1 MSQEDDSEENTEN
14 MEEIGE
20 QDSGFSLELGD
31 VIETIAPT
39 NEAFHNQTFFI
50 VYIDADKI
58 HLINIANYQLE
69 KLSVDDEGT
78 ITDESIT
85 EINLLSRSEDK
96 GFARQNALLPNKWV
110 DVHFGGEIPA
120 IITGQITNLEEDE
133 IEITTFPDEDHIFL
147 NFEYQGLPED
157 LHIEKIEIRDPPRGA
172 LLSMASS
179 GDVADLDIQEEG
191 VGSGEA
197 SMTWTETGE
206 SIISIPEG
214 VGADEN
220 IREVLHSVYLSANE
234 LFGEDLEDI
243 FQVIELPESE
253 KRYSLDVQVND
264 FTDELLSTIP
274 NSKRTKNVLNTI
286 HVLVERFKE
295 LRNTC
300 SLFDDNGNVTGKK
313 IYGDLYKPLIDHIM
327 KLDVKLR
334 WILPV
339 VAQQKKLY
347 DISDDAGAGT
357 GAGGSDTV
365 LISSA
370 EDFNQLDAIYT
381 DYYKNAEVG
390 DEIKYEAMYKRSN
403 EFMTPFAAPTNRDEF
418 LVFKQEIRA
427 DLDTVVNNYDDFYST
442 VSEQIV
448 ANKKNTPSSSR
459 TRFLIQKYN
468 LGMSRVQS
476 IETRSNKRYY
486 LRGALTPADTVSI
499 KSFIFMPEPVMKYS
513 AIDLPGTNILVRSQ
527 LSHASL
533 DFFRLF
539 KRSRDISQTIV
550 ENLNNE
556 IDYETNTNDKA
567 RDKEREKERDDE
579 HVSFLDNMSEFIL
592 DDTLNGETDK
602 YAQFLNVIIPKIRV
616 LIRLVKKYM
625 KNKMSFIEVVK
636 HLEPFMIYPENIT
649 YGQYNEIR
657 YFIKNQITDYKKTVA
672 EKSHE
677 FQLLANADYKVH
689 KNIHENRVR
698 AMFNEKRE
706 INEYFVESYKKYIKK
721 TAGQQAASNM
731 STVLSDGTNLQ
742 HMTPSELLF
751 NISETDNGT
760 LYANMLTF
768 MLLSLITPDK
778 LMDSLEKGVLDEM
791 KEGDKIKD
799 KHCVRRFLAKKYTSI
814 ADLQKDNGREDLHY
828 DKDYDDTPYAILK
841 KYDDEKK
848 KMLPEKFRV
857 FLAENL
863 VQKHECPRDKS
874 EELADTLIAGKKL
887 VRDGEYAML
896 ELKPSLPRDLDESK
910 LSDKER
916 EEIDIE
922 SSVRTHYHYYRRVK
936 GNWTRD
942 NDIDDETF
950 MDNNTLFCNIDFAC
964 FKNPVVGTCDNDK
977 MAEVRMKRL
986 ATTKAIQE
994 FDKRFSMTV
1003 EELKHELEKNIFRN
1017 RADIEKKRLIL
1028 QNMMHKADFIAYEIG
1043 KYADTEAL
1051 IVSPYAKLFDLV
1063 LSQDDFAQKQLNICR
1078 IVHEFCREPLVDELG
1093 EDAHWFYCKDTN
1105 IKLVPQSIFAL
1116 ASAYSSGGDYAAVQ
1130 DRWCREVGTLSE
1142 DGDAIVDKHSG
1153 YELRKIDYVAE
1164 EGYDEAGYKVTSHGI
1179 LEKDLG
1185 TVASEALGTSG
1196 SLTKREIKEAKVFED
1211 ETTAITHNILT
1222 TLCNNMDISIDTGI
1236 SGAIEELVMRLSM
1249 ELITSKDVLLSEKSY
1264 GKRAEKIEK
1273 EKGKAQIPYK
1283 LYKNQTIITI
1293 VGGVL
1298 LVAIQSVIPAL
1309 KIRKTFPGCVR
1320 SFSGF
1325 PLDAGV
1331 EDMTGLRY
1339 VSCVLNKSKS
1349 SIEPWDS
1356 IQKLTAPI
1364 LEKRMK
1370 EVLERYVIQR
1380 IDVVEM
1386 MMKKKEYIL
1395 LNPDQIPPES
1405 HSISKWKQFLP
1416 PVVEFSVGN
1425 VHNVSSD
1432 FAGELM
1438 EMFGKGHRD
1447 QQSAIDTYK
1456 SKNIMFTY
1464 GIVENINTIVKTKSL
1479 LLKTM
1484 SQIPFLEN
1492 ACCNEDLTATHPLS
1506 YFARE
1511 DNTIDN
1517 SIKRCRANE
1526 QVLKNIRR
1534 ISKADFLFNKDN
1546 TAIQYPALP
1555 GAVMDTNIYLAFIH
1569 YCNFDNDIP
1578 IPADLETVCREK
1590 PDGYDAKWPLEE
1602 KIDFLK
1608 RHGKRY
1614 GVDELHHLMT
1624 IVHRR
1629 NEVELYHDPVVLPVH
1644 MLNDLLESLDTA
1656 NSSVVEE
1663 PLRKL
1668 LSDVLRIHNPRTYI
1682 DEADLTSDTP
1692 YVKAMIRLRNYLAKT
1707 NEKMHARIMG
1717 FLDKHGNLSKRE
1729 YDAIQDFILKMTEWS
1744 KNEKNEKNEKNDDN
1758 VVSLGTVEDE
1768 SIYTIATF
1776 FKNSIY
1782 TNTQVLPNVILNSVD
1797 YRRVHKHWGL
1807 ADDHLADVAAF
1818 IDKNTEEFQKYKSNP
1833 VLTRFLLNTKSW
1845 AIDLNLFIQHLP
1857 IRASIVKDGATFY
1870 SLFDKRTILMLLMYT
1885 WYSVIYEFI
1894 ESADDPDLLK
1904 MDIVESKNVRRA
1916 RIVQQNDES
1925 ELVGASATVD
1935 SETAEQEDELLAMEI
1950 STGDIR
1956 ELKDT
1961 VCSLL
1966 LDFIRKDMK
1975 NKKIV
1980 DQPYSQIARRVKRT
1994 KEQEKKSITDFLQN
2008 MEKDE
2013 RKIEDM
2019 LKKFKMGR
2027 WNLGIQKG
2035 VFQYDKETY
2044 GRDRDANLARMYN
2057 EVNEGNDFGSSGDA
2071 INDVPMSFDVN
2082 DLDRMDNEEDAALYD
2097 AEGVD
2102 IGELG
2107 EDYNDGVYYAEDADR
2122 EFGYDG

>member
-1 MSQEDDSEENTEN
+1 MSQEEEDTNIEI
-14 MEEIGE
+14 MEEMGAPDDEGE
-20 QDSGFSLELGD
+20 PGFSLELGD

-50 VYIDADKI
+50 VYIDAVNI

-69 KLSVDDEGT
+69 KLTVDDAGT

-96 GFARQNALLPNKWV
+96 GFARQNGLLPNKWV

-133 IEITTFPDEDHIFL
+133 IEITTFPDEDHVFL

-172 LLSMASS
+172 LLNLASR
-179 GDVADLDIQEEG
+179 GDVADLDIQEG
-191 VGSGEA
+191 VGSAEA
-197 SMTWTETGE
+197 SVTWTDTGE

-214 VGADEN
+214 ARADEN
-220 IREVLHSVYLSANE
+220 IRDVLHSVYLSANE

-274 NSKRTKNVLNTI
+274 NSQRTKRVMNTI

-300 SLFDDNGNVTGKK
+300 SRFDENGNVVGKK
-313 IYGDLYKPLIDHIM
+313 IYGDLYKPLIDHM
-327 KLDVKLR
+327 LRLDVKLR

-347 DISDDAGAGT
+347 DIAD
-357 GAGGSDTV
+357 GGSDTV
-365 LISSA
+365 LLSSA
-370 EDFNQLDAIYT
+370 EDYTQQDTIYT
-381 DYYKNAEVG
+381 NYYKNAEVG
-390 DEIKYEAMYKRSN
+390 DEIKYEAMYRRSN
-403 EFMTPFAAPTNRDEF
+403 DFMTPFTPPTNRDEF
-418 LVFKQEIRA
+418 LTYQQEIRT
-427 DLDTVVNNYDDFYST
+427 DLEAVVNNYDDFYST
-442 VSEQIV
+442 VSEQMV
-448 ANKKNTPSSSR
+448 ANAKNMPSSSR

-468 LGMSRVQS
+468 LGLSRVQS
-476 IETRSNKRYY
+476 IETRNNKKYY
-486 LRGALTPADTVSI
+486 LRGGLTPADKVTI

-513 AIDLPGTNILVRSQ
+513 AVDLPGTNILVRSQ

-550 ENLNNE
+550 ENLNSE
-556 IDYETNTNDKA
+556 IDYERSLNP
-567 RDKEREKERDDE
+567 KEG
-579 HVSFLDNMSEFIL
+579 VSFLDTMSEFVL
-592 DDTLNGETDK
+592 DDSLNGETDK
-602 YAQFLNVIIPKIRV
+602 YAQFLNVILPKIRV
-616 LIRLVKKYM
+616 LIRLVKKYI
-625 KNKMSFIEVVK
+625 KNKMSFVEVVK

-657 YFIKNQITDYKKTVA
+657 YFIKEQIGEFKKSVA

-677 FQLLANADYKVH
+677 FQLLATTDYRVH
-689 KNIHENRVR
+689 RNIHENRLK

-706 INEYFVESYKKYIKK
+706 INEYFIESYKKYVKK
-721 TAGQQAASNM
+721 MAWTGTGTGTGTDIGASGPTHIQ
-731 STVLSDGTNLQ
+731 S
-742 HMTPSELLF
+742 MTPSELLF
-751 NISETDNGT
+751 NINETDNGT
-760 LYANMLTF
+760 LYANLLTF
-768 MLLSLITPDK
+768 MLLSLITPNK
-778 LMDSLEKGVLDEM
+778 LMDSLERGALENM
-791 KEGDKIKD
+791 NAGDKIGE
-799 KHCVRRFLAKKYTSI
+799 KHCIRRFLTKKYTSV
-814 ADLQKDNGREDLHY
+814 ADLQKDNGREELYY

-841 KYDDEKK
+841 KYEDEKK
-848 KMLPEKFRV
+848 KMLPEKFRG

-863 VQKHECPRDKS
+863 VQKHDCPRDKS

-887 VRDGEYAML
+887 VRDGEYAIL
-896 ELKPSLPRDLDESK
+896 EIKPNLPRELDESK
-910 LSDKER
+910 LTAKER
-916 EEIDIE
+916 TEIE
-922 SSVRTHYHYYRRVK
+922 SEAAVRTYYHYYRRVK

-942 NDIDDETF
+942 HDIDDETF
-950 MDNNTLFCNIDFAC
+950 MDDNTLFCNIDFAC
-964 FKNPVVGTCDNDK
+964 FKNPVVGTCDSDK
-977 MAEVRMKRL
+977 TAEIRMKRL

-1003 EELKHELEKNIFRN
+1003 EELKGELEKNIFRN
-1017 RADIEKKRLIL
+1017 RTTIEKKRLIL
-1028 QNMMHKADFIAYEIG
+1028 QNMMYKADFIAYEIG
-1043 KYADTEAL
+1043 KYADNDTLLA
-1051 IVSPYAKLFDLV
+1051 SPYAKLFDLV

-1078 IVHEFCREPLVDELG
+1078 IVHAFCREPLVDELG
-1093 EDAHWFYCKDTN
+1093 EDPHWFYCKETN

-1116 ASAYSSGGDYAAVQ
+1116 ASAYSSGGDYAGVQ
-1130 DRWCREVGTLSE
+1130 DRLCHEVGTLSE
-1142 DGDAIVDKHSG
+1142 DGDAIVDKYSG
-1153 YELRKIDYVAE
+1153 YELRKIDFVAE
-1164 EGYDEAGYKVTSHGI
+1164 EGYDEAGFKVTSHGL

-1185 TVASEALGTSG
+1185 TVAAEALTAGT
-1196 SLTKREIKEAKVFED
+1196 KAAIKEAKVFED
-1211 ETTAITHNILT
+1211 ETTGITHNIVM
-1222 TLCNNMDISIDTGI
+1222 TLCNNMDISVDVG
-1236 SGAIEELVMRLSM
+1236 SLGGIEELVMRLSM

-1264 GKRAEKIEK
+1264 TKRAEKIEK
-1273 EKGKAQIPYK
+1273 EKGKAQIPYT
-1283 LYKNQTIITI
+1283 LYKHQTIITI

-1298 LVAIQSVIPAL
+1298 LVAIQTAVPAL
-1309 KIRKTFPGCVR
+1309 KIRNTFPGCVR

-1339 VSCVLNKSKS
+1339 ISCVINKSKS

-1380 IDVVEM
+1380 SDVVELM
-1386 MMKKKEYIL
+1386 LKKKEYML

-1405 HSISKWKQFLP
+1405 HSISKWKHFLP
-1416 PVVEFSVGN
+1416 PLVDFSVGN
-1425 VHNVSSD
+1425 VHNVSGE

-1438 EMFGKGHRD
+1438 EMLGKGHRD
-1447 QQSAIDTYK
+1447 QQAAIDTYK
-1456 SKNIMFTY
+1456 SKNIFLTY
-1464 GIVENINTIVKTKSL
+1464 GVVENINAIVKTKSV

-1506 YFARE
+1506 YFAKE
-1511 DNTIDN
+1511 DG
-1517 SIKRCRANE
+1517 SIELLVRKCRANE
-1526 QVLKNIRR
+1526 RVLKNIRR
-1534 ISKADFLFNKDN
+1534 ISKADFLFNADN
-1546 TAIQYPALP
+1546 NAIQYPALP
-1555 GAVMDTNIYLAFIH
+1555 SAVMDANIYQAFIH
-1569 YCNFDNDIP
+1569 YCNFDNDAP

-1590 PDGYDAKWPLEE
+1590 PDGYDAKWSIEE
-1602 KIDFLK
+1602 KMDFLK

-1614 GVDELHHLMT
+1614 SVDDLHHLMM
-1624 IVHRR
+1624 IVNRR
-1629 NEVELYHDPVVLPVH
+1629 NEVDLYHEPTVLPVH
-1644 MLNDLLESLDTA
+1644 MLNDLLESFDTA

-1668 LSDVLRIHNPRTYI
+1668 LMEVLRLHNPRTYM
-1682 DEADLTSDTP
+1682 DENDLTSDTP
-1692 YVKAMIRLRNYLAKT
+1692 YIKAMIRLRNYLAKT
-1707 NEKMHARIMG
+1707 NEKMHVRILG
-1717 FLDKHGNLSKRE
+1717 FLDKHGNLNKRE
-1729 YDAIQDFILKMTEWS
+1729 FDGIQDFILNMGARTSGES
-1744 KNEKNEKNEKNDDN
+1744 DG
-1758 VVSLGTVEDE
+1758 V
-1768 SIYTIATF
+1768 SIYAIATF

-1782 TNTQVLPNVILNSVD
+1782 SHTRVIPNMILNSVD
-1797 YRRVHKHWGL
+1797 YKRVHKHWGL

-1818 IDKNTEEFQKYKSNP
+1818 IHQSTEEFQKYKGNT
-1833 VLTRFLLNTKSW
+1833 VLTRYLLNTATW
-1845 AIDLNLFIQHLP
+1845 ATDLNLFIQHLP
-1857 IRASIVKDGATFY
+1857 IRASIVKDGVTFY
-1870 SLFDKRTILMLLMYT
+1870 SLFDQRTVMLLLMYS

-1894 ESADDPDLLK
+1894 ETADDSDLLK
-1904 MDIVESKNVRRA
+1904 MDVVAAKNVRRE
-1916 RIVQQNDES
+1916 RIEIQNDAS
-1925 ELVGASATVD
+1925 ELTGAVASASIN
-1935 SETAEQEDELLAMEI
+1935 SETAEEDDDLLAVEI
-1950 STGDIR
+1950 SAGDIR

-1975 NKKIV
+1975 NKKIM
-1980 DQPYSQIARRVKRT
+1980 DLPYSQIARRVKRT

-2027 WNLGIQKG
+2027 WNVGMQKG

-2044 GRDRDANLARMYN
+2044 GRDREANLARMYN
-2057 EVNEGNDFGSSGDA
+2057 EVNEV
-2071 INDVPMSFDVN
+2071 NDVGGFGDMGEALNDNPMSFDVA
-2082 DLDRMDNEEDAALYD
+2082 DLDRMDNDENAAMYD

-2102 IGELG
+2102 IADLD
-2107 EDYNDGVYYAEDADR
+2107 EDYADGVYYAEDADR

>member
-1 MSQEDDSEENTEN
+1 MDEMGVQDDESEP
-14 MEEIGE
+14 
-20 QDSGFSLELGD
+20 GFSLELGD

-50 VYIDADKI
+50 VYIDAVNI
-58 HLINIANYQLE
+58 HLINISNYQLE
-69 KLSVDDEGT
+69 KLIVDDAGT

-96 GFARQNALLPNKWV
+96 GFARQNGLLPNKWV

-133 IEITTFPDEDHIFL
+133 IEITTFPDEDHVFL
-147 NFEYQGLPED
+147 NFEYQGLSED

-172 LLSMASS
+172 LLNLASR

-191 VGSGEA
+191 VGQEA
-197 SMTWTETGE
+197 SMTWTDTGE
-206 SIISIPEG
+206 SVISIPEG
-214 VGADEN
+214 VRADEN
-220 IREVLHSVYLSANE
+220 IRDVLHSVYLSANE

-274 NSKRTKNVLNTI
+274 NSQRTKTVMNTI

-295 LRNTC
+295 LRGMC
-300 SLFDDNGNVTGKK
+300 SRFDDNGNVTGKK
-313 IYGDLYKPLIDHIM
+313 IYGDLYKPLIDHILR
-327 KLDVKLR
+327 LDVKLR

-347 DISDDAGAGT
+347 DIGEGGEDA
-357 GAGGSDTV
+357 V
-365 LISSA
+365 MLSSV
-370 EDFNQLDAIYT
+370 EDYSQQDAVYT

-390 DEIKYEAMYKRSN
+390 DDIKYEAMYRRSN
-403 EFMTPFAAPTNRDEF
+403 DFMTPFAPPTNRDEF
-418 LVFKQEIRA
+418 LVFQQEIRA
-427 DLDTVVNNYDDFYST
+427 DLEAVVNNYDDFYST
-442 VSEQIV
+442 VSEQLV
-448 ANKKNTPSSSR
+448 ANNKNTPSASR
-459 TRFLIQKYN
+459 VRFLIQKYN

-476 IETRSNKRYY
+476 VETRNNKKYY
-486 LRGALTPADTVSI
+486 LRGQVTPADKITI

-513 AIDLPGTNILVRSQ
+513 AVDLPGTNILVRSQ
-527 LSHASL
+527 LSHVSL

-539 KRSRDISQTIV
+539 KKSRDISQTIV
-550 ENLNNE
+550 ENLNSE
-556 IDYETNTNDKA
+556 IDYELS
-567 RDKEREKERDDE
+567 DKEGG
-579 HVSFLDNMSEFIL
+579 VSFLDNISEFVL
-592 DDTLNGETDK
+592 DDTLNGEADK
-602 YAQFLNVIIPKIRV
+602 YAQFLNVILPKIRV
-616 LIRLVKKYM
+616 LIRLVKKYI
-625 KNKMSFIEVVK
+625 KNKMSFVEVVK

-657 YFIKNQITDYKKTVA
+657 YFIKEQIGEFKKTVA

-677 FQLLANADYKVH
+677 FQLLANTDYKVQ
-689 KNIHENRVR
+689 KSIHENRMK

-706 INEYFVESYKKYIKK
+706 INAYFIESYKKYIKK
-721 TAGQQAASNM
+721 TASEMGAGES
-731 STVLSDGTNLQ
+731 VERTNL
-742 HMTPSELLF
+742 HSMSPSELLF

-760 LYANMLTF
+760 LYANLLTF
-768 MLLSLITPDK
+768 MLLSLITPNK
-778 LMDSLEKGVLDEM
+778 LMDSLERGALEELDN
-791 KEGDKIKD
+791 GDKIKD
-799 KHCVRRFLAKKYTSI
+799 KQCVRRFLAKKYTSV
-814 ADLQKDNGREDLHY
+814 ADLQKDNGREELYY

-841 KYDDEKK
+841 KYEDEKK

-863 VQKHECPRDKS
+863 VQKHDCPRHQS

-887 VRDGEYAML
+887 VRDGEYAIL
-896 ELKPSLPRDLDESK
+896 EIKPTLSKDFDEST
-910 LSDKER
+910 LSAKER
-916 EEIDIE
+916 AEIE
-922 SSVRTHYHYYRRVK
+922 SEASIRTYYHYYRRVK
-936 GNWTRD
+936 ANWTRD
-942 NDIDDETF
+942 QDIDDETF

-977 MAEVRMKRL
+977 LAEVRMKRL

-1003 EELKHELEKNIFRN
+1003 EELKHELEKNIFHN
-1017 RADIEKKRLIL
+1017 RATIEKKRMIL

-1043 KYADTEAL
+1043 KYADNEAL
-1051 IVSPYAKLFDLV
+1051 LVSPYAKLFDLV
-1063 LSQDDFAQKQLNICR
+1063 LSQDDFAQKQSHICR
-1078 IVHEFCREPLVDELG
+1078 IVHDFCREPLVDELG
-1093 EDAHWFYCKDTN
+1093 EDPHWFYCKDTN

-1130 DRWCREVGTLSE
+1130 DRLCREVGTLSE

-1153 YELRKIDYVAE
+1153 YELRKIDFVAE
-1164 EGYDEAGYKVTSHGI
+1164 EGYDEAGFKVTSHGI

-1185 TVASEALGTSG
+1185 SVAAET
-1196 SLTKREIKEAKVFED
+1196 LTNKEIKESKVFED
-1211 ETTAITHNILT
+1211 ETTAITYNILI
-1222 TLCNNMDISIDTGI
+1222 TLCNNMDITMDQTALGVIK
-1236 SGAIEELVMRLSM
+1236 EMVMRLSM
-1249 ELITSKDVLLSEKSY
+1249 ELITSKDVLLNEKSY
-1264 GKRAEKIEK
+1264 TKRAEKMEK

-1339 VSCVLNKSKS
+1339 ISCVINKSKS

-1370 EVLERYVIQR
+1370 EVLERYIIQR
-1380 IDVVEM
+1380 SDVVDM
-1386 MMKKKEYIL
+1386 LLKKKEYMI

-1416 PVVEFSVGN
+1416 PVVDFSVGN
-1425 VHNVSSD
+1425 VHNVSGD

-1438 EMFGKGHRD
+1438 EMLGKGHRD

-1456 SKNIMFTY
+1456 SKNILFTY
-1464 GIVENINTIVKTKSL
+1464 GIVENINAIVKTKSL

-1492 ACCNEDLTATHPLS
+1492 ACCNEDLVATHPLS
-1506 YFARE
+1506 YFAKE
-1511 DNTIDN
+1511 DATIELHVR
-1517 SIKRCRANE
+1517 KCRANE
-1526 QVLKNIRR
+1526 RVLKNIRR
-1534 ISKADFLFNKDN
+1534 ISKADFLFNRDN
-1546 TAIQYPALP
+1546 HAIQYPALP
-1555 GAVMDTNIYLAFIH
+1555 SAVMDTNIYQAFIH
-1569 YCNFDNDIP
+1569 YCNFDNDLP

-1590 PDGYDAKWPLEE
+1590 PDGYDAKLSIEE

-1614 GVDELHHLMT
+1614 GVDELHHLMM

-1629 NEVELYHDPVVLPVH
+1629 NEVDLYHDPTVLPVH
-1644 MLNDLLESLDTA
+1644 MLSDLLESLDTA
-1656 NSSVVEE
+1656 NSSVMEE

-1668 LSDVLRIHNPRTYI
+1668 LADVLRLHNPRTYM
-1682 DEADLTSDTP
+1682 DENDLTSDTP
-1692 YVKAMIRLRNYLAKT
+1692 YIKAMIRLRNYLAKT
-1707 NEKMHARIMG
+1707 NEKMHVRILG
-1717 FLDKHGNLSKRE
+1717 FLDKHGNLNKRE
-1729 YDAIQDFILKMTEWS
+1729 FDGIQDFILNMTKWTSGES
-1744 KNEKNEKNEKNDDN
+1744 
-1758 VVSLGTVEDE
+1758 DE
-1768 SIYTIATF
+1768 ASIYTIATF
-1776 FKNSIY
+1776 FKNSVY
-1782 TNTQVLPNVILNSVD
+1782 TTTQVLPNIILNSVD
-1797 YRRVHKHWGL
+1797 YKRVHKHWGL

-1818 IDKNTEEFQKYKSNP
+1818 IQQSTEEFQKYKGNK
-1833 VLTRFLLNTKSW
+1833 VLTRYLLNTKTW
-1845 AIDLNLFIQHLP
+1845 AVDLNLFIQHLP
-1857 IRASIVKDGATFY
+1857 VRASMIKDGATFY
-1870 SLFDKRTILMLLMYT
+1870 SLFDQRTMLMLFMYV

-1894 ESADDPDLLK
+1894 ETADDPDLLK
-1904 MDIVESKNVRRA
+1904 MDVVASKEVRRES
-1916 RIVQQNDES
+1916 IVAQNDAS
-1925 ELVGASATVD
+1925 ELMGVN
-1935 SETAEQEDELLAMEI
+1935 SETAEEEDDLLAVEI

-1975 NKKIV
+1975 NKKSM
-1980 DQPYSQIARRVKRT
+1980 DLPYSQIARRVKRT

-2027 WNLGIQKG
+2027 WNVGMQKG
-2035 VFQYDKETY
+2035 VFQYDKDTY
-2044 GRDRDANLARMYN
+2044 GRDREANLARMYN
-2057 EVNEGNDFGSSGDA
+2057 EMNEMNEVNEMNEFGDMEEA
-2071 INDVPMSFDVN
+2071 IHDNPIGFDVA
-2082 DLDRMDNEEDAALYD
+2082 DLDRMDNDENAAMYD
-2097 AEGVD
+2097 AEGID
-2102 IGELG
+2102 IADLD

>member
-1 MSQEDDSEENTEN
+1 MSQEDDSEENIEN

-58 HLINIANYQLE
+58 HLINISNYQLE

-78 ITDESIT
+78 ITDESIS

-172 LLSMASS
+172 LLNLASS

-191 VGSGEA
+191 VSEA

-334 WILPV
+334 WIIPV

-347 DISDDAGAGT
+347 DIGTGEGAGAD
-357 GAGGSDTV
+357 GSDTV
-365 LISSA
+365 LLSSV
-370 EDFNQLDAIYT
+370 EDFTQLDTIYT

-403 EFMTPFAAPTNRDEF
+403 EFMTPFSAPTNRDEF
-418 LVFKQEIRA
+418 LVFKQEIRS
-427 DLDTVVNNYDDFYST
+427 DLETVVNNYDDFYST

-556 IDYETNTNDKA
+556 IDYETNANDNR
-567 RDKEREKERDDE
+567 RDKGQDDE

-636 HLEPFMIYPENIT
+636 NLEPFMIYPENIT

-657 YFIKNQITDYKKTVA
+657 YFIKNQITDYKKNVA

-721 TAGQQAASNM
+721 TATQQGASNM

-1003 EELKHELEKNIFRN
+1003 EELKHDLEKNIFRN

-1028 QNMMHKADFIAYEIG
+1028 QNMMRKADFIAYEIG

-1164 EGYDEAGYKVTSHGI
+1164 EGYDEAGYKVTSNGI

-1185 TVASEALGTSG
+1185 TVASEALS
-1196 SLTKREIKEAKVFED
+1196 KREIKEAKVFED

-1222 TLCNNMDISIDTGI
+1222 TLCNNMDISINGGV

-1447 QQSAIDTYK
+1447 QQSAIDAYK

-1602 KIDFLK
+1602 KMDFLK

-1656 NSSVVEE
+1656 NSSVIEE

-1682 DEADLTSDTP
+1682 DEKDLTSDTP

-1729 YDAIQDFILKMTEWS
+1729 YDAIQDFILKMTEWT
-1744 KNEKNEKNEKNDDN
+1744 KNEKNEKNEKNDDDAAHN

-1935 SETAEQEDELLAMEI
+1935 SETAEQEDELLAVEI

-2027 WNLGIQKG
+2027 WNLGMQKG
-2035 VFQYDKETY
+2035 VFQYDKDTY
-2044 GRDRDANLARMYN
+2044 GRDREANLARMYN
-2057 EVNEGNDFGSSGDA
+2057 EVNDFGSSSSASDA

>member
-1 MSQEDDSEENTEN
+1 MSQEEEENIENINTNTSVEANSETDSET
-14 MEEIGE
+14 
-20 QDSGFSLELGD
+20 DPGFSLELGD

-58 HLINIANYQLE
+58 HLINISNYQLE
-69 KLSVDDEGT
+69 KLTVDDEGT

-96 GFARQNALLPNKWV
+96 GFARQNALLPTKWV

-172 LLSMASS
+172 LLNMASS
-179 GDVADLDIQEEG
+179 GDVADLDIQDSFGE
-191 VGSGEA
+191 SQEA

-206 SIISIPEG
+206 SVISIPEG

-220 IREVLHSVYLSANE
+220 IRDVLHSVYLSANE

-274 NSKRTKNVLNTI
+274 NSKRTKNVMNTI

-300 SLFDDNGNVTGKK
+300 SLFDENGNVTGKK

-347 DISDDAGAGT
+347 DIGDNEGESGNDA
-357 GAGGSDTV
+357 V
-365 LISSA
+365 HLSSA
-370 EDFNQLDAIYT
+370 EDYNQLDTVYT
-381 DYYKNAEVG
+381 DYYKNVEIG

-403 EFMTPFAAPTNRDEF
+403 DFMTPFSAPTNRDEF

-427 DLDTVVNNYDDFYST
+427 DLETVVNNYDDFYST
-442 VSEQIV
+442 VSEQVV

-459 TRFLIQKYN
+459 TRYLIQKYN
-468 LGMSRVQS
+468 LGMSRVKS
-476 IETRSNKRYY
+476 VETRNNKKYY
-486 LRGALTPADTVSI
+486 LREPLTPADNISI
-499 KSFIFMPEPVMKYS
+499 KSFIFMPEPIMKYS

-533 DFFRLF
+533 EFFRLF

-550 ENLNNE
+550 ENLNSE
-556 IDYETNTNDKA
+556 IDYEHTDNQKDG
-567 RDKEREKERDDE
+567 DSEKN
-579 HVSFLDNMSEFIL
+579 VSFLDNMSEFIL
-592 DDTLNGETDK
+592 DDTLNGEPDK

-657 YFIKNQITDYKKTVA
+657 YFIKNQISDFKKSVA

-677 FQLLANADYKVH
+677 FQLLANTDYKIN

-698 AMFNEKRE
+698 AMFSEKRE

-721 TAGQQAASNM
+721 TAGQPTATNG
-731 STVLSDGTNLQ
+731 TGIGDGSNLQ
-742 HMTPSELLF
+742 HMTSSELLF

-778 LMDSLEKGVLDEM
+778 LMDSLERGLIDEM

-814 ADLQKDNGREDLHY
+814 SDLQKDNGREELYY

-896 ELKPSLPRDLDESK
+896 ELKPTLPRDLDESK

-916 EEIDIE
+916 DEIEIE
-922 SSVRTHYHYYRRVK
+922 ASVRTHYHYYRRVK

-977 MAEVRMKRL
+977 IAEVRMKRL

-1003 EELKHELEKNIFRN
+1003 EELKHDLEKNIFRN

-1028 QNMMHKADFIAYEIG
+1028 QNMMSKADFIAYEIG

-1116 ASAYSSGGDYAAVQ
+1116 ASAYASGGDYAATQ

-1153 YELRKIDYVAE
+1153 YELRKIDFVAE
-1164 EGYDEAGYKVTSHGI
+1164 EGYDEAGFKVTSHGL

-1185 TVASEALGTSG
+1185 TVASET
-1196 SLTKREIKEAKVFED
+1196 LTKHEIKEAKVFED
-1211 ETTAITHNILT
+1211 ETTSITHNILT
-1222 TLCNNMDISIDTGI
+1222 TLCNNMDITLNTGI
-1236 SGAIEELVMRLSM
+1236 SGVIEELVMRLSM

-1264 GKRAEKIEK
+1264 TKRADKLEK

-1325 PLDAGV
+1325 PLDAGI

-1405 HSISKWKQFLP
+1405 HSISKWKHFLP

-1447 QQSAIDTYK
+1447 QQSAIDAYK

-1464 GIVENINTIVKTKSL
+1464 GIVENINAIVKTKSL

-1517 SIKRCRANE
+1517 SVKRCRANE

-1546 TAIQYPALP
+1546 TAIQYPVIP
-1555 GAVMDTNIYLAFIH
+1555 TTVMDTNIYLAFIH

-1578 IPADLETVCREK
+1578 IPADLETICREK
-1590 PDGYDAKWPLEE
+1590 PDGYDTKWPLEE
-1602 KIDFLK
+1602 KMDFLK

-1629 NEVELYHDPVVLPVH
+1629 NQVELYHDPVILPVH
-1644 MLNDLLESLDTA
+1644 MLNDLMESLDTA
-1656 NSSVVEE
+1656 NSSVIEE

-1682 DEADLTSDTP
+1682 DEKDLTSDTP
-1692 YVKAMIRLRNYLAKT
+1692 YVKAIIRLRNYLAKT

-1729 YDAIQDFILKMTEWS
+1729 FDNIQDFILKMTEWT
-1744 KNEKNEKNEKNDDN
+1744 KNEKNEKNEKKENIG
-1758 VVSLGTVEDE
+1758 SVEDE

-1782 TNTQVLPNVILNSVD
+1782 TNTQVLPNMILNSVD

-1807 ADDHLADVAAF
+1807 ADDHLADIASF
-1818 IDKNTEEFQKYKSNP
+1818 IEKYTEEFQKYKSNP
-1833 VLTRFLLNTKSW
+1833 VLTRYLLNTKSW

-1857 IRASIVKDGATFY
+1857 IRASIVKDGTTFY
-1870 SLFDKRTILMLLMYT
+1870 SLFDKRTILMLLMYS

-1916 RIVQQNDES
+1916 RIIQQNDES

-1935 SETAEQEDELLAMEI
+1935 SETAEQEDELLAVEI

-1975 NKKIV
+1975 NKKTV
-1980 DQPYSQIARRVKRT
+1980 DLPYSQIARRVKRT

-2027 WNLGIQKG
+2027 WNLGMQKG
-2035 VFQYDKETY
+2035 VFQYDKDMY
-2044 GRDRDANLARMYN
+2044 GRDREANLARMYN
-2057 EVNEGNDFGSSGDA
+2057 EVNEMNEFSSASSASEA

-2082 DLDRMDNEEDAALYD
+2082 DLDRMDNEENAALYD

-2102 IGELG
+2102 IGELD
-2107 EDYNDGVYYAEDADR
+2107 EDYNDGIYYAEDADR
-2122 EFGYDG
+2122 DFGYE